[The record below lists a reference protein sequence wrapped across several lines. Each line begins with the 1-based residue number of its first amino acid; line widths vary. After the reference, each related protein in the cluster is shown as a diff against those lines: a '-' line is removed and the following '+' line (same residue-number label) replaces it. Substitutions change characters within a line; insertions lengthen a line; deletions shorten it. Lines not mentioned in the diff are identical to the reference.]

1 TGVNGQTVAGIPEF
15 SSVTVFDGQQ
25 IDYYDSE
32 IKKLIT
38 KQDWMKEFAATETW
52 KKYTEIRE
60 RFQQTNKI
68 NIRFLMKQLN
78 HSHGEYQRMHGCG
91 WDYMTGH
98 IHGFDEYSYDGED
111 FISLD
116 LEELRYTA
124 SVPEA
129 IPTEQKW
136 NKDREQLVYL
146 KQYYRDKCTD
156 WIYFLMSRKGDFER
170 RGSLFLRTSFCPT
183 SRCFLIII
191 IGH

>member
-1 TGVNGQTVAGIPEF
+1 
-15 SSVTVFDGQQ
+15 
-25 IDYYDSE
+25 
-32 IKKLIT
+32 
-38 KQDWMKEFAATETW
+38 MKEFAATETW

-78 HSHGEYQRMHGCG
+78 HSHGVRYQRMHGCG

-170 RGSLFLRTSFCPT
+170 RGPTKTYFKILVDVIFVLIVILVVLIVLYIGTAFLVWKMKSGYQPVSLFESEIYINKGL
-183 SRCFLIII
+183 
-191 IGH
+191 